1 MIERKLTAGFILA
14 LAIQTGGALIWAG
27 AAAERIEALE
37 RRADLARPVGERL
50 ARLEAKL
57 DAIDAQ
63 LDRTAHPAVSATI
76 ADMTE
81 MAIWMFSSS
90 PIDTVIE

>member
-63 LDRTAHPAVSATI
+63 LDR
-76 ADMTE
+76 
-81 MAIWMFSSS
+81 
-90 PIDTVIE
+90 IESRLEARQ

>member
-14 LAIQTGGALIWAG
+14 LAIQTGGALISAG

-63 LDRTAHPAVSATI
+63 LDR
-76 ADMTE
+76 
-81 MAIWMFSSS
+81 
-90 PIDTVIE
+90 IESRLEARQ

>member
-14 LAIQTGGALIWAG
+14 LAIQTGGVLIWAG
-27 AAAERIEALE
+27 AAAERLEALE
-37 RRADLARPVGERL
+37 KRADLARPVGERL

-63 LDRTAHPAVSATI
+63 LDR
-76 ADMTE
+76 
-81 MAIWMFSSS
+81 
-90 PIDTVIE
+90 IESRLEARQ

>member
-27 AAAERIEALE
+27 AAAERLEALE
-37 RRADLARPVGERL
+37 KRADLARPVGERL

-63 LDRTAHPAVSATI
+63 LDR
-76 ADMTE
+76 
-81 MAIWMFSSS
+81 
-90 PIDTVIE
+90 IESRLEARQ